1 MPLFGTQLFLSGA
14 DVGTIYCRQHI
25 RCAYRPPEAV
35 LALIGSRIL
44 IVVYI
49 LYSGYAIEWN
59 GNFDHDSQTY
69 KIISYV

>member
-44 IVVYI
+44 AAVYI
-49 LYSGYAIEWN
+49 LYAGYA
-59 GNFDHDSQTY
+59 T
-69 KIISYV
+69 V